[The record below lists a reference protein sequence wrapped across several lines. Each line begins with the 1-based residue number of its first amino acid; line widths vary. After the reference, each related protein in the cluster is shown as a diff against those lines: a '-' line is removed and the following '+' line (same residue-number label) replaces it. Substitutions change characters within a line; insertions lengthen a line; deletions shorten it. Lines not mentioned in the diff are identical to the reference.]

1 MIMDV
6 RSLRRDPERVHSH
19 LTDLED
25 NSVVTNAPCKIQIP
39 ERFTGRHL
47 AVIGSEVFT
56 IGIFPI
62 IFNDEYYAVNNTIA
76 MMRINPIS
84 TERVHINGEVYLE
97 FHFDK
102 GSKIFQNTYLV
113 VNDTLTYYVY
123 DELINKGNFPWYI
136 NYYDKAKLFET
147 ANLHAG
153 VNLGGWPTLQLIIS
167 TTQRASDDMSQ
178 LYRHV
183 LTRHSDIV
191 DNPPVDVPFRSVI
204 WNTSDTTSK
213 LNGAYFDQAIT
224 SALVNP
230 SESVELIE
238 ELLRT

>member
-1 MIMDV
+1 
-6 RSLRRDPERVHSH
+6 
-19 LTDLED
+19 
-25 NSVVTNAPCKIQIP
+25 
-39 ERFTGRHL
+39 
-47 AVIGSEVFT
+47 
-56 IGIFPI
+56 
-62 IFNDEYYAVNNTIA
+62 
-76 MMRINPIS
+76 
-84 TERVHINGEVYLE
+84 
-97 FHFDK
+97 
-102 GSKIFQNTYLV
+102 
-113 VNDTLTYYVY
+113 
-123 DELINKGNFPWYI
+123 KGNFPWYI

-167 TTQRASDDMSQ
+167 TTQRASDDISQ